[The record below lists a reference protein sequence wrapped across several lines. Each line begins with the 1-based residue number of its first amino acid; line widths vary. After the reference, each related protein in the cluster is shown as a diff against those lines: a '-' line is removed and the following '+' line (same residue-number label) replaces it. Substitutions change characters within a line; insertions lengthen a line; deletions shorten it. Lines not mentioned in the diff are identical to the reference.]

1 MITHGPLRVDVFV
14 EPMFQESAYL
24 LRTAD
29 DADAWIIDPGLPPQ
43 ERSIRAAI
51 ERHGLRPQAIVLT
64 HCHADHIAGA
74 GGLCA
79 AFPTLKIWAPR
90 AEQHM
95 LSDPTANLSAP
106 FGFEVVTPPA
116 EKLLAPG
123 DELTLGPLTWF
134 TLDVAGHSPGGLAFY
149 CPEVGVVFT
158 GDALFAG
165 GIGRYDFPGSSGPRL
180 LANIRQHLLSL
191 PPETVVYSGHGSATT
206 IGEER
211 DTNPFLLGDFEE

>member
-1 MITHGPLRVDVFV
+1 MITHGPLKLAVFV

-24 LRTAD
+24 LSTT
-29 DADAWIIDPGLPPQ
+29 DAPEAWIIDPGLPPQ
-43 ERSIRAAI
+43 ERNIAAAI
-51 ERHGLRPQAIVLT
+51 QQQRLDPRAILLT

-74 GGLCA
+74 GGLCR
-79 AFPTLKIWAPR
+79 AFPELKLWAPR
-90 AEQHM
+90 AEEHM
-95 LSDPTANLSAP
+95 LSDPVANLSAP

-116 EKLLAPG
+116 ETLLAPG
-123 DELTLGPLTWF
+123 DELMLGPLTW
-134 TLDVAGHSPGGLAFY
+134 LAIDVAGHSPGGLAYY
-149 CPEVGVVFT
+149 CPEIAVVFV